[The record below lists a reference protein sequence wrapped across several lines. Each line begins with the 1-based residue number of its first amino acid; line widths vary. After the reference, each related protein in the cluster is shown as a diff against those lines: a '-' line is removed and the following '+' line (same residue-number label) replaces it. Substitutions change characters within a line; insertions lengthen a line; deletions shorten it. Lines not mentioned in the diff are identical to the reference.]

1 MNPDSVQWPD
11 MCDLRAVT
19 LTLQPI
25 PNRVWIEQPRAL
37 EQQTRATQ
45 DHHAGIETA
54 TLHTHTPI
62 MTCVHYAVNSTV
74 SSNAQKRAQHP

>member
-11 MCDLRAVT
+11 MRDLRAVT
-19 LTLQPI
+19 QTLQPI

-45 DHHAGIETA
+45 DQSRDRDLA
-54 TLHTHTPI
+54 HTHTNYGMCTLRSEI
-62 MTCVHYAVNSTV
+62 NSCT
-74 SSNAQKRAQHP
+74 NAQKRAQHP